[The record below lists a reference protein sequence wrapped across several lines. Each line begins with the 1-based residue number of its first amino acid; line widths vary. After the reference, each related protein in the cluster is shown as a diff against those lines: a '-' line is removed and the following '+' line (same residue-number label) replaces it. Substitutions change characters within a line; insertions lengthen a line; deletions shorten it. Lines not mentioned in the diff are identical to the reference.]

1 MGKQHRWLLVAQATS
16 FALIAYSIFRFATA
30 DTRLLLFLLPM
41 SLYSLTLLIS
51 LLSSGRRKRTDML
64 DHEHRVSSWNPDYL
78 PSVDVFLPSA
88 GEPLDI
94 LRNTYWY
101 VAHLAWPAELNVY
114 VLDDSARPEV
124 LDIADE
130 FGFHY
135 LTRPNRGYLKKAG
148 NLKFGYDRSDGDFIL
163 ILDADFAPRH
173 DALDEILPYFED
185 PTVGIV
191 QTPQFFDTDKR
202 MNWLQRCA
210 GSTQE
215 LFYRFI
221 QPSRDKSRAA
231 ICVGTCAVYRRSALE
246 ESGGFAQIGHSED
259 VHTGVN
265 LMKVGFHVR
274 YVPIIISKG
283 LCPDTVSGFLNQQ
296 YRWCTGSM
304 SLLAD
309 KNFHAAQHISFRQRL
324 CFWAGFLYYISTGLN
339 AFTAPLPALAMLFFL
354 PQWIEPMNSIWL
366 LGALL
371 LWFVILP
378 SVMKGRW
385 RIEVLRIQVL
395 YSFAHAVA
403 IVHLLTGRTKE
414 WVATGAANTRTTPL
428 SVTIGRTMKIYVGT
442 TYSLL
447 WIGLLHGTYVYGF
460 EKFWAMLALAS
471 LATYIHLPLLFVS
484 TGKKVKAPAPVPTS
498 EPAGSVTATIPAQR
512 FVVPTTAPIPVLEVP
527 EVRPPMDLRP
537 EAAGVRRFRP
547 DIQGLRAIGVL
558 LVVLY
563 HASVPYLTGGYV
575 GVDVFFVISGFLI
588 TGQLMR
594 EVERTGR
601 IHFGHFYANRFRRLI
616 PPAAVVLVTTVLV
629 ARQFGSPFQFKQIA
643 MHAVYTAAY
652 GLNYRLAHEGV
663 DYQNA
668 AGPESPLQHFWSLGV
683 EEQFYFVWPLL
694 LMACLWLGRRHFKTV
709 VTGVL
714 LAVVAT
720 GVYLSVT
727 VTASNAPLAY
737 FSLHTRAWE
746 LAAGALLALG
756 AQRLS
761 RQPAWLAVALSW
773 VGLIGILATAFVF
786 TDETPFPGSAAIWP
800 VAATVAVIA
809 AGCRKTAGSAEILL
823 DRRPMQGIGAVSY
836 SWYLWHWPF
845 VILAPFLFKF
855 QFGWGTNLQL
865 MVLALWV
872 ATLSYW
878 VIESPVRRTH
888 LRKLL
893 WTSLGLGMS
902 ATVAVVALIAMWTMP
917 PLIGSGA
924 AAVTVSLD
932 TGGLAAVQ
940 RAVVEGTQITSA
952 PSNLTPTLEE
962 AGKDQ
967 PVTSKN
973 GCHLDY
979 TKIAIPSDCVYGDR
993 EDPKRT
999 AILVGDSHA
1008 QQWLPGLDKAARD
1021 QGWKLYAWTK
1031 AACPLADITV
1041 FNTVLARNFT
1051 ECNTWRKEVIE
1062 KIKLTGPDLVIVSQ
1076 SNSVPGDGVSDQQW
1090 AQQTAVSLDLLQQA
1104 DIPVVYVGDTPYH
1117 QESVPDCVALN
1128 LNDVGSCTVKR
1139 QYAAAYSGRG
1149 DRLAETLTAAHI
1161 AYIDPMDWF
1170 CGGEDCP
1177 SIVGN
1182 LLVYRDE
1189 SHISTAY
1196 SYYLAPLVGRIFV
1209 ST

>member
-1 MGKQHRWLLVAQATS
+1 MGRQHRWVLAAQATS
-16 FALIAYSIFRFATA
+16 FLLIAYSIFRFATA

-41 SLYSLTLLIS
+41 SLFTVTLFIS
-51 LLSSGRRKRTDML
+51 LLSSGRRKRTDMI
-64 DHEHRVSSWNPDYL
+64 DHEHRVESWFPDAL

-94 LRNTYWY
+94 LRNTYYHVSRLSWMG
-101 VAHLAWPAELNVY
+101 ELNVF

-124 LDIADE
+124 LDLAEE

-135 LTRPNRGYLKKAG
+135 GTRPDRGRLKKAG
-148 NLKFGYDRSDGDFIL
+148 NLRFGYENSYGDYIL
-163 ILDADFAPRH
+163 ILDADFVPRH
-173 DALDEILPYFED
+173 DALREILPYFED

-191 QTPQFFDTDKR
+191 QTPQFFDTHKE
-202 MNWLQRCA
+202 MGWLQRCA
-210 GSTQE
+210 GATQE

-221 QPSRDKSRAA
+221 QPSRDASKAA
-231 ICVGTCAVYRRSALE
+231 ICVGTCAVYRRAGLE
-246 ESGGFAQIGHSED
+246 KSGGFAQIGHSED

-309 KNFHAAQHISFRQRL
+309 KNFHNAQHISFRQRL
-324 CFWAGFLYYISTGLN
+324 CFWAGFLYYISTGVN
-339 AFTAPLPALAMLFFL
+339 AFTAPLPALAMLYFL

-378 SVMKGRW
+378 GVMKGRW
-385 RIEVLRIQVL
+385 RVEVLRTQVL

-403 IVHLLTGRTKE
+403 IIHLMTGRTKE
-414 WVATGAANTRTTPL
+414 WVATGAANTKTTPL
-428 SVTIGRTMKIYVGT
+428 SVTIGRTAKIYIGL

-447 WIGLLHGTYVYGF
+447 WIGLLRGTFLYGF
-460 EKFWAMLALAS
+460 GEFWAMLLLAG
-471 LATYIHLPLLFVS
+471 LATYVHAPLLFID
-484 TGKKVKAPAPVPTS
+484 TGRKKKPAS
-498 EPAGSVTATIPAQR
+498 ALAVTAQIPQQR
-512 FVVPTTAPIPVLEVP
+512 VVHPTTAPIPLNIPDVK
-527 EVRPPMDLRP
+527 PPLDLKP
-537 EAAGVRRFRP
+537 EAAGARRFRP

-558 LVVLY
+558 FVVLY

-601 IHFGHFYANRFRRLI
+601 IHFGHFYANRMRRLI
-616 PPAAVVLVTTVLV
+616 PPAAIVLITTLIV
-629 ARQFGSPFQFKQIA
+629 AREFGSPFQFRQIA
-643 MHAVYTAAY
+643 QHAVYTAGY
-652 GLNYRLAHEGV
+652 VLNYRLAHEGV

-668 AGPESPLQHFWSLGV
+668 NGPESPLQHFWSLGV
-683 EEQFYFVWPLL
+683 EEQYYFIWPLL
-694 LMACLWLGRRHFKTV
+694 LMLCVWVGRRHAKRV
-709 VTGVL
+709 VGGVL
-714 LAVVAT
+714 VAIVVS
-720 GVYLSVT
+720 GIYLSIT
-727 VTASNAPLAY
+727 VTKSNAPLGY

-746 LAAGALLALG
+746 LAAGALIALA
-756 AQRLS
+756 AVRLS
-761 RQPAWLAVALSW
+761 RQPAWLAVTLSW
-773 VGLIGILATAFVF
+773 VGIAGIVGTAFVF
-786 TDETPFPGSAAIWP
+786 TDDTAFPGSAAIWP
-800 VAATVAVIA
+800 VAATAAVIA
-809 AGCRKTAGSAEILL
+809 AGCRKTRGSAEILL

-845 VILAPFLFKF
+845 IILAPYLFKL
-855 QFGWGTNLQL
+855 QFGWGANLQL

-878 VIESPVRRTH
+878 IIESPTRRTQ
-888 LRKLL
+888 LRKLF
-893 WTSLGLGMS
+893 WTSAGLGMS
-902 ATVAVVALIAMWTMP
+902 ATVAVVALVFMWTMP

-924 AAVTVSLD
+924 AAVSVDLGS
-932 TGGLAAVQ
+932 GGLEAVQ
-940 RAVVEGTQITSA
+940 RAVIAGTQVTSA

-962 AGKDQ
+962 ARRDQ

-979 TKIAIPSDCVYGDR
+979 TKTAIPSDCVYGQR
-993 EDPKRT
+993 SGASRT

-1031 AACPLADITV
+1031 AACPLADVNV
-1041 FNTVLARNFT
+1041 FNSVLARDFT
-1051 ECNTWRKEVIE
+1051 ECNTWRKDVLE

-1076 SNSVPGDGVSDQQW
+1076 SNSVPGDTVSDVQW
-1090 AQQTAVSLDLLQQA
+1090 AQQTAVSVDVLQQA
-1104 DIPVVYVGDTPYH
+1104 KIPVVYIGDTPYH
-1117 QESVPDCVALN
+1117 QESVPDCVARHID
-1128 LNDVGSCTVKR
+1128 DVGSCTLKR
-1139 QYAAAYSGRG
+1139 QYANAYAGRG
-1149 DRLAETLTAAHI
+1149 TQLQQTLTAANI
-1161 AYIDPMDWF
+1161 AYVDPMDWF
-1170 CGGEDCP
+1170 CGKDDCP

-1196 SYYLAPLVGRIFV
+1196 SYYLAPLVGRIFA